1 VRLFGADGAD
11 LLGEAGPVDLA
22 LEAGELTFPRPGRVS
37 VRAVRLLGL
46 DAGAIAAVEV
56 GLVDAFGGR
65 SGVRR
70 VVPQVTP
77 VVGRGEVC
85 DLEGA
90 FAACAQPD
98 RCRGGAGG
106 GADPEGTCEEVRD
119 DCPPEFGDVVDVS
132 APAYRVG
139 DTSWAYMGDTAQRI
153 DQTSGTCGGGGAPEE
168 PVQFA
173 APADGLYVFR
183 TAVDDGRDTVMYARS
198 RCGEAAL
205 EAQLDCNDA
214 APVGGT
220 LNSELTLAL
229 QAGQVVYVF
238 VDGFGGGFGGPY
250 TLTIEVL

>member
-1 VRLFGADGAD
+1 
-11 LLGEAGPVDLA
+11 VDLA

-70 VVPQVTP
+70 VEPRVPP

-85 DLEGA
+85 DAEEA
-90 FAACAQPD
+90 FAACTPPD
-98 RCRGGAGG
+98 RCRGGVGG
-106 GADPEGTCEEVRD
+106 GADPEGTCQEVRD
-119 DCPPEFGDVVDVS
+119 DCPPAFGDVADAS

-139 DTSWAYMGDTAQRI
+139 DTSWAYPGDTTLRM
-153 DQTSGTCGGGGAPEE
+153 DQAAGSCGGGGAPEE
-168 PVQFA
+168 PVRFE
-173 APADGLYVFR
+173 APVDGVYVFR
-183 TAVDDGRDTVMYARS
+183 TAVGDGRDTVMYARS
-198 RCGEAAL
+198 QCGEAAL
-205 EAQLDCNDA
+205 EAELDCNDD
-214 APVGGT
+214 APGGGT

-229 QAGQVVYVF
+229 QAGQVVHVF
-238 VDGFGGGFGGPY
+238 VDGFDGGFGGPF